1 MPSSPITFDL
11 TGSVPNAYSMFFEQ
25 SGVALTVSSALYF
38 GGATGS
44 QLPYEFSTPT
54 LSMTTDGI
62 GALNTYGDIGSG
74 FDADGKY
81 EMATFSF
88 GQAVRITSV
97 KLIPLVNRFNETAA
111 NTRFIMVGQG
121 LVVDP
126 AARQII
132 DPTDFIN
139 ETSIYGNTLGI
150 AAYSRFDMFRVA
162 SITIE
167 TVDLASTADTYAQN
181 SNAAATT
188 LLVLAND
195 IDARLITAIDTTGV
209 LGSVTLAADG
219 LSLIYDNSSAFDH
232 LAVGEQATETFTYT
246 VLGWDGTSETQTVTV
261 TITGGMNEITGTSGA
276 NNLTGTS
283 KRDMMLG
290 LAGNDT
296 LSGGDGNDVIDGGLD
311 SDRLYGNAGNDLV
324 DGGSGNDY
332 VYGDSGNDT
341 LIGGE
346 GNDRLYGGDG
356 DDSLNGSI
364 GSDSMYGNAG
374 NDVLTGSNLANT
386 LDGGTGVDTMTGGAG
401 NDRYYVDDVN
411 DMVIEFASGGTDTV
425 YATASVTLANQVE
438 NLVIN
443 GANAIDGTGNSLS
456 NRLTGNA
463 VNNVLTGL
471 AGNDRLDGGL
481 GNDVLK
487 GGIGRDILTGGGGA
501 DEFQFAEWGSA
512 NYDSVADFTS
522 IDDTIGLNG
531 AAFGLALGALDPS
544 VFAFGAAATDSLQR
558 ILYNQATGDIY
569 FDADGNGAGARQ
581 LVASL
586 VDGTAITYDD
596 FFVF

>member
-11 TGSVPNAYSMFFEQ
+11 TGSVPNAYSMVFEQ
-25 SGVALTVSSALYF
+25 SGVSLTVSSALYF
-38 GGATGS
+38 GGPSGS
-44 QLPYEFSTPT
+44 QLTYEFSTPT
-54 LSMTTDGI
+54 LSMNANGI
-62 GALNTYGDIGSG
+62 GALNTYADLGDG

-88 GQAVRITSV
+88 GQTVRITAV
-97 KLIPLVNRFNETAA
+97 KLIPLGTRFNTTGA
-111 NTRFIMVGQG
+111 NTQFIMVGQG

-126 AARQII
+126 SARQTI
-132 DPTDFIN
+132 DATDFIN

-150 AAYSRFDMFRVA
+150 AAYNRFDMFRVA

-167 TVDLASTADTYAQN
+167 TVDLVSTADSYAVSN
-181 SNAAATT
+181 NAAATT
-188 LLVLAND
+188 LDVLAND
-195 IDARLITAIDTTGV
+195 LDDRLITAIDTTGM
-209 LGSVTLAADG
+209 LGSVTLAANG
-219 LSLIYDNSSAFDH
+219 LSLIYDNGSAFDY
-232 LAVGEQATETFTYT
+232 LAVGETATETFTYT
-246 VLGWDGTSETQTVTV
+246 VLGWDGTSETQTVTITV
-261 TITGGMNEITGTSGA
+261 TGGTNEITGTSGA
-276 NNLTGTS
+276 NTLTGTS
-283 KRDMMLG
+283 KRDTMFG

-296 LSGGDGNDVIDGGLD
+296 LSGGDGNDIIDGGLD
-311 SDRLYGNAGNDLV
+311 NDRLYGNAGNDLV

-332 VYGDSGNDT
+332 VYGDTGNDT
-341 LIGGE
+341 LIGGA
-346 GNDRLYGGDG
+346 GNDRLFGGDG
-356 DDSLNGSI
+356 DDSLDGSI
-364 GSDSMYGNAG
+364 GTDLLYGNAG
-374 NDVLTGSNLANT
+374 NDVLMGSDLVNT

-401 NDRYYVDDVN
+401 SDRYYVDDIN

-425 YATASVTLANQVE
+425 YATASYTLANQVE

-443 GANAIDGTGNSLS
+443 GADAIDGTGNSLS

-463 VNNVLTGL
+463 MNNVLTGL

-481 GNDVLK
+481 GDDDLQ

-512 NYDSVADFTS
+512 NYDSIVDFS
-522 IDDTIGLNG
+522 SVDDTIGLNG

-586 VDGTAITYDD
+586 VDGTAITYED